1 MTKRPMR
8 VLITDA
14 DNRSALAAT
23 RSLGAR
29 GHTVVIA
36 AERQPALAAVSRH
49 AAAVETCPSPAADP
63 QGFVA
68 AIVQIVARQRIDVL
82 LPMTEIT
89 TLLLTEHQHLLPEH
103 CKLPFPATECV
114 ARASNKAYVMQTADE
129 LGVPIPATHIVEST
143 EAALAVAEALT
154 YPAVIKPARSRVRT
168 ANGWVST
175 AVGYAATRDIFEQK
189 IRSLRAEEYP
199 LLIQE
204 RIQGPGVGVF
214 ACFDNGRPI
223 AWFAHRRIRE
233 KPPSGGVSVLRES
246 APLDATAVDHAKKLL
261 THLGWHGVAM
271 VEFKRDDRDGSLRLM
286 EINGRF
292 WGSLQLAIDAG
303 VDFPALLVD
312 MAAGQ
317 HPAPI
322 ESYRVG
328 VRSRWFWGDVDSLLT
343 VMIRSRASLNLP
355 PNHPGRLRTLWDFC
369 KFGGKNQRDEIL
381 RLDDPRPWLLE
392 TRRWFLGS

>member
-1 MTKRPMR
+1 MTTLR

-29 GHTVVIA
+29 GHTVIIA
-36 AERQPALAAVSRH
+36 AERQPALASVSRY
-49 AAAVETCPSPAADP
+49 ASAVESCPSPSADP
-63 QGFVA
+63 QGFVE
-68 AIVQIVARQRIDVL
+68 AIMQIVARQRIDVL

-103 CKLPFPATECV
+103 CRLPFPPVECV
-114 ARASNKAYVMQTADE
+114 ARASNKAYVVQAANE
-129 LGVPIPATHIVEST
+129 LGVPTPATRIVNST
-143 EAALAVAEALT
+143 AEALALAET
-154 YPAVIKPARSRVRT
+154 VTFPAVIKPARSRVQT
-168 ANGWVST
+168 PNGWIST
-175 AVGYAATRDIFEQK
+175 AVSYAASRDIYVQ
-189 IRSLRAEEYP
+189 RVQSLRPEEYP
-199 LLIQE
+199 LLLQE

-214 ACFDNGRPI
+214 ACFDRGKPV
-223 AWFAHRRIRE
+223 AWFTHRRIRE

-246 APLDATAVDHAKKLL
+246 APLDPAAVEHSTRLL

-303 VDFPALLVD
+303 VDFPALLVEI
-312 MAAGQ
+312 AAGRQ
-317 HPAPI
+317 PAPI
-322 ESYRVG
+322 ASYQVG

-343 VMIRSRASLNLP
+343 VMLRSRAALNLP
-355 PNHPGRLRTLWDFC
+355 PNHPGRLRTLWNFL
-369 KFGGKNQRDEIL
+369 KFGGKQQRDEIL
-381 RLDDPRPWLLE
+381 RLNDVKPWMLE
-392 TRRWFLGS
+392 TRRWLGGK

>member
-1 MTKRPMR
+1 MTTRSMR

-29 GHTVVIA
+29 GHTVIIA

-49 AAAVETCPSPAADP
+49 ASAVEPCPSPAEDP

-68 AIVQIVARQRIDVL
+68 AIMQIVARQRVDVL

-103 CKLPFPATECV
+103 CRLPFPPTQCV
-114 ARASNKAYVMQTADE
+114 AHASNKAHVLQAAHQ
-129 LGVPIPATHIVEST
+129 LGVPIPATHIVQSSQ
-143 EAALAVAEALT
+143 EALSLAAT
-154 YPAVIKPARSRVRT
+154 LDFPAVIKPARSRVRT
-168 ANGWVST
+168 ASGWVST
-175 AVGYAATRDIFEQK
+175 AVGYATNREIYQQK
-189 IRSLRAEEYP
+189 IGNLRAEEYP

-214 ACFDNGRPI
+214 ACFDNGKPI

-246 APLDATAVDHAKKLL
+246 APLDPAAVEHARKLL

-271 VEFKRDDRDGSLRLM
+271 VEFKRDDRDDSLRLM

-303 VDFPALLVD
+303 VDFPALLVE

-322 ESYRVG
+322 ESYHVG

-343 VMIRSRASLNLP
+343 LMIRSRASLNLP
-355 PNHPGRLRTLWDFC
+355 PNHPGRLRSLWDFV
-369 KFGGKNQRDEIL
+369 KFGGKQQRDEIL
-381 RLDDPRPWLLE
+381 RLDDLRPWLLE

>member
-1 MTKRPMR
+1 MR

-29 GHTVVIA
+29 GHTVIIA
-36 AERQPALAAVSRH
+36 AERQPALAAVSRY
-49 AAAVETCPSPAADP
+49 ASVVESAPSPAADP
-63 QGFVA
+63 KGFVD
-68 AIVQIVARQRIDVL
+68 AIMQIVARQRVDVL

-89 TLLLTEHQHLLPEH
+89 TLLLTEHQQLLPDH
-103 CKLPFPATECV
+103 CRLPFPATECV
-114 ARASNKAYVMQTADE
+114 ARASNKAYVLQAAHE
-129 LGVPIPATHIVEST
+129 LGVPIPATHIVESIE
-143 EAALAVAEALT
+143 EALSVAGTLT

-175 AVGYAATRDIFEQK
+175 AVGYAATPEIFEQK
-189 IRSLRAEEYP
+189 IRNLRAEEYP
-199 LLIQE
+199 VLIQE

-214 ACFDNGRPI
+214 ACFDNGKPI
-223 AWFAHRRIRE
+223 AWFTHRRIRE

-246 APLDATAVDHAKKLL
+246 APLDPIAVEHAKKLL

-303 VDFPALLVD
+303 VDFPALLVEL
-312 MAAGQ
+312 AAGQ
-317 HPAPI
+317 HPTPLD
-322 ESYRVG
+322 SYHVG

-343 VMIRSRASLNLP
+343 VLIRSRASLNLP
-355 PNHPGRLRTLWDFC
+355 PNHPGRLRSLWNFI
-369 KFGGKNQRDEIL
+369 KFGGKHQRDEIL
-381 RLDDPRPWLLE
+381 RLNDLRPWLLE

>member
-1 MTKRPMR
+1 MKTLR

-29 GHTVVIA
+29 GHIVTVA
-36 AERQPALAAVSRH
+36 AERHPALASVSRY
-49 AAAVETCPSPAADP
+49 ASAVESCPRPSADP

-68 AIVQIVARQRIDVL
+68 AIVEIATRQRIDVL

-103 CKLPFPATECV
+103 CRLPFPPMECV
-114 ARASNKAYVMQTADE
+114 ARASNKAYVVQAADE
-129 LGVPIPATHIVEST
+129 LGVPTPATRIVNSVT
-143 EAALAVAEALT
+143 EASALAETLT
-154 YPAVIKPARSRVRT
+154 FPAVIKPARSRVQT
-168 ANGWVST
+168 PSGWIST
-175 AVGYAATRDIFEQK
+175 AVSYAADRDVYSRK
-189 IRSLRAEEYP
+189 IQSLRPEEYP

-214 ACFDNGRPI
+214 ACFDRGKPV
-223 AWFAHRRIRE
+223 AWFTHRRIRE

-246 APLDATAVDHAKKLL
+246 APLDPAAVDHATKLL

-271 VEFKRDDRDGSLRLM
+271 VEFKRDDRNGSLRLM

-303 VDFPALLVD
+303 VDFPALLVEL
-312 MAAGQ
+312 AAGK

-322 ESYRVG
+322 ASYDVG

-343 VMIRSRASLNLP
+343 VMLRSRASLNLP
-355 PNHPGRLRTLWDFC
+355 PNHPGRLRTLWNFI
-369 KFGGKNQRDEIL
+369 KPGGSRQRDEIL
-381 RLDDPRPWLLE
+381 RFDDFRPWLLE
-392 TRRWFLGS
+392 TRRWLRGN